1 MLSGA
6 KKHVKNTSKIGDFSY
21 LQHFSGIGRLSA
33 SHFLKRPRDGESSLS
48 DANLIS
54 FMPEF
59 VNFLQALEGLNLGAF
74 YLLPRFLQS
83 CCRDL
88 VMACIFAEY
97 NVGCNASFLKSREQA
112 NPCKNSG
119 VTEEV
124 VQFK

>member
-6 KKHVKNTSKIGDFSY
+6 KKHVKNTSKIGDFWY

-74 YLLPRFLQS
+74 FSTSPVSPELLQGFFYKNLFFLAS
-83 CCRDL
+83 E
-88 VMACIFAEY
+88 VM
-97 NVGCNASFLKSREQA
+97 KRRTQ
-112 NPCKNSG
+112 NSLLEG
-119 VTEEV
+119 L
-124 VQFK
+124 

>member
-33 SHFLKRPRDGESSLS
+33 SHFHFLKRPRDRESSLS

-83 CCRDL
+83 CYRDFFTIFFL
-88 VMACIFAEY
+88 ASEVMKRRTQ
-97 NVGCNASFLKSREQA
+97 NSLLK
-112 NPCKNSG
+112 G
-119 VTEEV
+119 L
-124 VQFK
+124 

>member
-6 KKHVKNTSKIGDFSY
+6 KKHVKNTSKIGGFWY

-83 CCRDL
+83 CYRDFFTIFFL
-88 VMACIFAEY
+88 ASEVMKRRTQ
-97 NVGCNASFLKSREQA
+97 NSLLK
-112 NPCKNSG
+112 G
-119 VTEEV
+119 L
-124 VQFK
+124 